1 MATAP
6 IRRRLQRGRFRG
18 SSVTADAAML
28 TRRDSRRTLPGAS
41 SRRGDVSGST
51 RCSARPTYKRRWFY
65 VFLASNYPFADVMWT
80 MLVFFAWVIWISL
93 VIMVMIDN
101 FRRRD
106 HSGLSKAGWTLLVIF
121 LPLIGV
127 LTYMIARPR
136 EADAL
141 LT

>member
-1 MATAP
+1 V
-6 IRRRLQRGRFRG
+6 L
-18 SSVTADAAML
+18 V
-28 TRRDSRRTLPGAS
+28 AS
-41 SRRGDVSGST
+41 S
-51 RCSARPTYKRRWFY
+51 
-65 VFLASNYPFADVMWT
+65 YPFADVMWT

-106 HSGLSKAGWTLLVIF
+106 HSGWAKAGWTLLIIF

-127 LTYMIARPR
+127 LTYMIARPS